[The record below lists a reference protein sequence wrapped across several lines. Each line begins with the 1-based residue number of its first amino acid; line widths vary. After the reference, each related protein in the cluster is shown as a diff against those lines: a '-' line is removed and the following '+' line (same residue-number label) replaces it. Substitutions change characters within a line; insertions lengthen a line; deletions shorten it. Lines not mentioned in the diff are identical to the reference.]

1 MYKELNPIPDLG
13 DVVRKNSDAVELAI
27 AYYFMTKK
35 RERLFQ
41 PDLGNTLRSTL
52 FELAISDVSAYVLE
66 EIVSKELPQQVPV
79 LVLVKSKFSITAD
92 ADNNRYLVYMPY
104 YIRGMENTAPRLFKG
119 YLLKE
124 KGNG

>member
-13 DVVRKNSDAVELAI
+13 DVVRKESDAVELAI

-52 FELAISDVSAYVLE
+52 FELAVSDVSSYILE

-104 YIRGMENTAPRLFKG
+104 YIKGMENTAPRLFKG